1 MSVKVFTLA
10 DANRTL
16 PLVTR
21 VVRDVV
27 DEHPRW
33 RELVAEYEVGAL
45 AGHPDRG
52 ESQEQQRLRIEID
65 QVARRIDGYVRE
77 LDEIGCH
84 LKSYEDGTVD
94 FYSRYQSR
102 LVFLCWRLGED
113 AISHWHEL
121 DGGFAGRQ
129 ATAPDFEVEPVG
141 RPL

>member
-1 MSVKVFTLA
+1 MKVFTLA

-33 RELVAEYEVGAL
+33 REL
-45 AGHPDRG
+45 
-52 ESQEQQRLRIEID
+52 
-65 QVARRIDGYVRE
+65 
-77 LDEIGCH
+77 DEIGCH
-84 LKSYEDGTVD
+84 LKGYEEGTVD
-94 FYSRYQSR
+94 FYSRHQNR

-121 DGGFAGRQ
+121 DGGFAGRH
-129 ATAPDFEVEPVG
+129 ATAPDFEAEPVG
-141 RPL
+141 RLP

>member
-1 MSVKVFTLA
+1 MSVKVFTVA
-10 DANRTL
+10 NANRTL

-21 VVRDVV
+21 VVRDIVN
-27 DEHPRW
+27 EHPRW
-33 RELVAEYEVGAL
+33 RELVAEYEVAAL

-52 ESQEQQRLRIEID
+52 ESQEQQRLRSEID

-94 FYSRYQSR
+94 FYSRHQSR
-102 LVFLCWRLGED
+102 LVFLCWRLGENS
-113 AISHWHEL
+113 ISHWHEL

-129 ATAPDFEVEPVG
+129 ATAPDFEAEPVG
-141 RPL
+141 FLP